1 MRVLAAIKLPKND
14 MDKPMHFAVLPENLY
29 PMDDRNSNALKFYM
43 LLKNF
48 ENGKETHVRMDISAT
63 DIL

>member
-1 MRVLAAIKLPKND
+1 